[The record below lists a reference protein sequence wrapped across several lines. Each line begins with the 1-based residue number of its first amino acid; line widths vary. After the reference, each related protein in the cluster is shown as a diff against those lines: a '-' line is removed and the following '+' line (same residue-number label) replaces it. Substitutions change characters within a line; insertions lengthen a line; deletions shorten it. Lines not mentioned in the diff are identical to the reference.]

1 MSELRRCAICDAT
14 SREARVEASW
24 ARFATRDADPLD
36 VQPVDRC
43 QDRAACRRRVVASGR
58 EWPVVDSPD
67 RRPEVPTR

>member
-24 ARFATRDADPLD
+24 ARFATRPGDPLD

-43 QDRAACRRRVVASGR
+43 ADRAACRRRVEGSGR
-58 EWPVVDSPD
+58 EWPVVDAED
-67 RRPEVPTR
+67 RKP